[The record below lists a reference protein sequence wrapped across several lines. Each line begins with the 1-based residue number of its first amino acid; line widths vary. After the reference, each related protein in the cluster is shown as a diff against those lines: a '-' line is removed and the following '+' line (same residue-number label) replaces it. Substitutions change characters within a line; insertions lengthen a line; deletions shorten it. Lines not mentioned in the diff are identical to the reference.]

1 MALSVVL
8 ARQMGVQDF
17 GLLMGW
23 FAVGGLFAIPVNYG
37 LGPLIL
43 REAVHQADRGAFML
57 QEIIGLKMAISLPI
71 ILGALLYGGI
81 VQAPVGIMVAM
92 LLTHVI
98 DSYIDLF
105 SCMLR
110 SHGQYAA
117 ETRFATLQAALQF
130 FVVFCGVMLS
140 TDPLVVAAAFLGSR
154 LLSLALLVRTMR
166 INLNAS
172 LRPVF
177 SNLRR
182 TASMGFHYFVDN
194 GIQSSLQYVDV
205 VLLKAFAG
213 PVAVGNYQAGMK
225 IVVGLT
231 QAINILVNATL
242 PALSKQ
248 LAGRTLGWRP
258 AVQSLLLYGG
268 VGAILSV
275 PLFLFAGWI
284 STVLYGHEF
293 SELPATLQLLAGFLL
308 LRFIGAGS
316 GIVLVAIGDQRMRSL
331 AMAAGLLILVAASA
345 VMMPRFGAEG
355 AALSMIITYGA
366 VASILLLTLVL
377 RVGKTTRV
385 VHKAED
391 A

>member
-43 REAVHQADRGAFML
+43 REAVHQADRGALLL
-57 QEIIGLKMAISLPI
+57 QNIIGLKLAISLPI
-71 ILGALLYGGI
+71 MLGAALYGG
-81 VQAPVGIMVAM
+81 VVHAPVGIMIAM

-110 SHGQYAA
+110 SHGQYSA

-130 FVVFCGVMLS
+130 VVVFCGVMTS
-140 TDPLVVAAAFLGSR
+140 TDPLVVAAAFLFSR

-166 INLNAS
+166 TSLQAS

-177 SNLRR
+177 SNLRS

-205 VLLKAFAG
+205 VLLKIFAG

-225 IVVGLT
+225 IVIGLT

-248 LAGRTLGWRP
+248 LAGKTLEWRP
-258 AVQSLLLYGG
+258 AIKSVILYGG
-268 VGAILSV
+268 VGAILSL
-275 PLFLFAGWI
+275 PLFLFSDWI
-284 STVLYGHEF
+284 SNVLYGHDF
-293 SELPATLQLLAGFLL
+293 SELPATLQLLAGFLF
-308 LRFIGAGS
+308 LRFVGAGS
-316 GIVLVAIGDQRMRSL
+316 GIVLVAIGDQRVRSL
-331 AMAAGLLILVAASA
+331 AMALGLVVLVAASA
-345 VMMPRFGAEG
+345 VLMPRFGAEG
-355 AALSMIITYGA
+355 AAFSMIATYGT
-366 VASILLLTLVL
+366 VAMLLLLTLL
-377 RVGKTTRV
+377 HRVGNTARV
-385 VHKAED
+385 VHRGED